1 MPLVERYINDIT
13 NFYTLLRFN
22 VKVIFS
28 YCFERHYNFTD
39 LLDIALAI
47 FFVNE

>member
-1 MPLVERYINDIT
+1 MPLVERCINDIT
-13 NFYTLLRFN
+13 NFYALLLFN
-22 VKVIFS
+22 VNVIFS

-47 FFVNE
+47 YFVNE

>member
-1 MPLVERYINDIT
+1 MPLVERCIIDIT
-13 NFYTLLRFN
+13 NFYTLVRFN
-22 VKVIFS
+22 VNVIFG

-47 FFVNE
+47 YFVNE